1 MGSDELRARL
11 VRAGATGR
19 ARLYDHLSEAER
31 AFIGYDFTLYR
42 HGGQAPPE
50 GAWRNWVLMAG
61 RGFGKT
67 RAGAEWVWSLVRH
80 AAEPLRIALVGA
92 TIDEARNVMVEG
104 PSGILAL
111 QQPDELVQW
120 HAARGMLTF
129 RGGSQAQL
137 FSGAHGERL
146 RGPEHH
152 YAWCDELAKW
162 KQGETAWNNL
172 QLGLRA
178 GAAPQCLITTTP
190 RPSRVM
196 KLVLAAPGTAL
207 SGGATHDNP
216 HLSPAFHTAM
226 SAQYGG
232 TRLERQ
238 ELDGVMLTDAQG
250 SLWPDE
256 LVRRCRLPA
265 PAVHYDR
272 IVIAVDPPASA
283 RGTCGIVVAGVVA
296 GTASGVNGRVAHV
309 IADRSLGG
317 VSPEKWARAVVR
329 AASEYGADRIV
340 AEGNQGGE
348 MIRSVLMAANPLLP
362 LTIVHAGAAKTARAE
377 PVAALF
383 ENGRAFFAGRFPRL
397 EEQLAGMIAGG
408 DYEGPG
414 PSPDRADAMVWALH
428 ALMLTPVRVPSI
440 RRFD

>member
-1 MGSDELRARL
+1 MRGADLRARL
-11 VRAGATGR
+11 VRAGAAGR
-19 ARLYDHLSEAER
+19 ARLVDHLTEAER
-31 AFIGYDFTLYR
+31 AFVAGDFALYR

-67 RAGAEWVWSLVRH
+67 RAGAEWIWSLVRH
-80 AAEPLRIALVGA
+80 AAQPLRIALVGA

-111 QQPDELVQW
+111 QQPGDLVQW
-120 HAARGMLTF
+120 HAARGLLTF
-129 RGGSQAQL
+129 RGGSLAQL

-162 KQGETAWNNL
+162 KQGEAAWNNL

-178 GAAPQCLITTTP
+178 GATPQCLVTTTP

-196 KLVLAAPGTAL
+196 KMVLAAPATIV
-207 SGGATHDNP
+207 SGGATQDNP
-216 HLSPAFHTAM
+216 HLAPAFHTAM
-226 SAQYGG
+226 AAQYGG

-238 ELDGVMLTDAQG
+238 ELDGVLLTDAQG

-265 PAVHYDR
+265 PAAHYER
-272 IVIAVDPPASA
+272 IVIGVDPPASA
-283 RGTCGIVVAGVVA
+283 RGTCGIVVAGTT
-296 GTASGVNGRVAHV
+296 GGEGGRVAHV
-309 IADRSLGG
+309 IADLSIGG
-317 VSPEKWARAVVR
+317 VSPEKWADAVVR
-329 AASEYGADRIV
+329 AAGRFGADRIV
-340 AEGNQGGE
+340 AEGNQGGD
-348 MIRSVLMAANPLLP
+348 MIRSVLLAASPILP
-362 LTIVHAGAAKTARAE
+362 LTISHAALSKTARAE

-383 ENGRAFFAGRFPRL
+383 ENGRAFFTGTFPAL

-408 DYEGPG
+408 EYEGPG
-414 PSPDRADAMVWALH
+414 LSPDRADAMVWAMH
-428 ALMLTPVRVPSI
+428 ELMLKHGARAPAI